1 MGNQLGMLFGDGLGG
16 VPWIIIC
23 SKARW
28 SRGRVVDEEEI
39 FTSIFVPACTDKDIV
54 SLERRLQ

>member
-1 MGNQLGMLFGDGLGG
+1 MENQLGMLFGDGLGG

-28 SRGRVVDEEEI
+28 SRDRIVDED
-39 FTSIFVPACTDKDIV
+39 SHPAAVGGENFYVNTRTN
-54 SLERRLQ
+54 LH